1 MLSRRTLLAGT
12 AALAAAACSSPGSA
26 TSLPTRRKEGE
37 LIWASLSF
45 ADLRISTGF
54 MGRVHNAIQQVTAAL
69 MEDTE
74 NPNGPAKGGY
84 TLRSGFAHPEQVSP
98 RPRNE
103 AELLAW
109 YQSLDADLFTVNPYL
124 ARWLGEQGV
133 LLPLDQLIAADEA
146 ALIQGHYPYLVDQFR
161 SAGGLFAL
169 PVDANPSM
177 VHYDPKYFAEQGVPP
192 VDDSW
197 GWDDIVENAVTLTR
211 RNASGEVQR
220 WGLFTQESGYWW
232 ALWQNE
238 AELADPAALNCR
250 LQDAAAREA
259 LQFCRDLLHT
269 HRVAPPVTK
278 VIEWQVSETPS
289 RLWPAMLYLPH
300 QSFSRDGYRWAALP
314 RGKVRSVPVAGNLG
328 IAIAARAQ
336 NTAQAY
342 TALKG
347 LVDVMQPLALV
358 PARRDAV
365 ARLGDFEK
373 NLLPA
378 EIAAIQQSLEHGRGL
393 PPYPLMW
400 DAMRAIEEGLARGDE
415 VATVVN
421 AACSVLTE

>member
-1 MLSRRTLLAGT
+1 MLTRRVLLGSA

-26 TSLPTRRKEGE
+26 ASLPTRREEGE

-54 MGRVHNAIQQVTAAL
+54 MGRVPNAIQRVTAAL

-74 NPNGPAKGGY
+74 SPNGPAKGGY
-84 TLRSGFAHPEQVSP
+84 TLRSGFAHPEQANP
-98 RPRNE
+98 RPKNQ

-109 YQSLDADLFTVNPYL
+109 YQSLEADVFTVNPYL

-133 LLPLDQLIAADEA
+133 LLPLDQFIAADEA
-146 ALIQGHYPYLVDQFR
+146 TLLQGHYPYLVDQFR
-161 SAGGLFAL
+161 SEGGLFAL

-177 VHYDPKYFAEQGVPP
+177 VHYDPEYFAERSVPP

-197 GWDDIVENAVTLTR
+197 GWDDLVANAVTLTQ

-220 WGLFTQESGYWW
+220 WGLYTQESGYWW

-238 AELADPAALNCR
+238 ADLADPATLNCR
-250 LQDAAAREA
+250 LQDAMAREA

-269 HRVAPPVTK
+269 HRVSPLVTSAD
-278 VIEWQVSETPS
+278 VWQASASPS
-289 RLWPAMLYLPH
+289 GLWPAMLYLP
-300 QSFSRDGYRWAALP
+300 QQNFSRDGYRWAVLP

-336 NTAQAY
+336 NTETAY

-365 ARLGDFEK
+365 ARLGDFDQ

-393 PPYPLMW
+393 PQHPLMW

-421 AACSVLTE
+421 DTCSALEE